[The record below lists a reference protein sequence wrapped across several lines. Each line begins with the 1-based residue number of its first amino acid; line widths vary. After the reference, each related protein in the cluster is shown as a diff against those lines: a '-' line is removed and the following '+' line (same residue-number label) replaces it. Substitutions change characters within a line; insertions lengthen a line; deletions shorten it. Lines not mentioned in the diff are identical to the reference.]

1 MKQST
6 ILHIAGAAIVM
17 LSAATAQAQTT
28 LADWDFT
35 NATNPANTPGSPV
48 QIAPGTA
55 VLANTE
61 VTTSAGISC
70 SDIITASIW
79 EGNACNPSGL
89 QYSPGGYVPT
99 GELNIQKWDGDII
112 TSCGINHDGVNDNYI
127 FFTLTAPGPS
137 ISFDEIGMSCYRNGT
152 GAPSRL
158 IMEVS
163 VDGAPGVQF
172 GSEID
177 TGDQSPF
184 AWYTF
189 NGTVSNATSVEVRFV
204 PAAGSFGTQQGTGNI
219 HIDGWY
225 VAATEQPISS
235 MCIGDGSSGSCP
247 CLNESVP
254 GSGEGCKHSLG
265 FGAILATTGSNVV
278 ANDDLV
284 FHVSQA
290 IPNQTS
296 LLVQGANLI
305 NIPFKD
311 GVLCTGT
318 PTERME
324 VVFLD
329 AAGAGSTV
337 SSIVTNGNV
346 SPGDTRYYQQ
356 WYRNPGGVSPCGNGS
371 NFSSGVKID
380 WI

>member
-1 MKQST
+1 MERST
-6 ILHIAGAAIVM
+6 FIRLAGLATV
-17 LSAATAQAQTT
+17 LFSATTVSAQTT

-35 NATNPANTPGSPV
+35 NATNPASTPGTPIQV
-48 QIAPGTA
+48 PPGTS
-55 VLANTE
+55 VLANSE
-61 VTTSAGISC
+61 VTTSVGITC
-70 SDIITASIW
+70 SDITTGSIW
-79 EGNACNPSGL
+79 EGNPCNPSGL
-89 QYSPGGYVPT
+89 QHSPGGYVPT
-99 GELNIQKWDGDII
+99 GELNFQKWDGDFI
-112 TSCGINHDGVNDNYI
+112 TSCGVSHDGVNDNYLY
-127 FFTLTAPGPS
+127 FTLTAPGPS
-137 ISFDEIGMSCYRNGT
+137 ISFDEIGISCYRNGS

-177 TGDQSPF
+177 TGDTAPF
-184 AWYTF
+184 VVHTF
-189 NGTVSNATSVEVRFV
+189 SGSVSNATTVEVRFV
-204 PAAGSFGTQQGTGNI
+204 PAAGANGTGQGTGNI

-225 VAATEQPISS
+225 VRATDPAISS
-235 MCIGDGSSGSCP
+235 VCLGDGVAGPCP
-247 CLNESVP
+247 CLNESTP
-254 GSGEGCKHSLG
+254 GSGEGCRHSLG
-265 FGAILATTGSNVV
+265 FGAILTTTGTNVA

-284 FHVSQA
+284 FHVAQA

-296 LLVQGANLI
+296 LLIQGAALI
-305 NIPFKD
+305 NTPFKD

-318 PTERME
+318 PTERVE

-329 AAGAGSTV
+329 AAGAGSTPT
-337 SSIVTNGNV
+337 SIVTGGNV

-371 NFSSGVKID
+371 NFSSGVKVN